1 MVRGLPGV
9 GTKYSP
15 LHAQRLAW
23 SYEGGLSSLRTDF
36 YGGWLLFQIKLF
48 IFLLWY
54 QPYGTDGGSPAPG
67 GCTDTYTH
75 MLPVAT
81 QNSVGRT
88 GEGAALWLAAHSTL
102 TLLCPASQGGR
113 EAALVLKIYGKALYS
128 MSLWALVSNNLS
140 DTRHCWDGT
149 MVAQRWNVLPV
160 Q

>member
-15 LHAQRLAW
+15 PHAQRLAW

-36 YGGWLLFQIKLF
+36 CGGWLLFQIKLF

-88 GEGAALWLAAHSTL
+88 GEGAGCLACSSF
-102 TLLCPASQGGR
+102 LLDSLMSNFPGRKRGCSCSKNIWQGSIFHVPLGP
-113 EAALVLKIYGKALYS
+113 
-128 MSLWALVSNNLS
+128 VSNNLS
-140 DTRHCWDGT
+140 DTRHRCDGT